1 MSLKSLTTIYV
12 DNQSKIAKM
21 LKLDD
26 NLTAIRKSLGDKI
39 PRYSS
44 FLFNDSEID
53 IIDESEILL
62 KDIQDDKKIFIKTV
76 KNPNEGLI
84 NIYINDELQE
94 TCSLDK
100 KEILSELRNEKN
112 DLIDN
117 DTFFILSDGA
127 EIDLNDEKEVKI
139 NDILKNNNLYLKSK
153 TKPFVAP
160 SIIEIKLDIEFYL
173 VDQLKFCKKLL
184 NMENLSQVR
193 KIISSKIEVEFV
205 FLFETVIIDKNEEE
219 SIKLYEILDEQKVY
233 LLSTEN
239 NDKIQIDIYI
249 NDELNFSKKLN
260 INKELSKIRKQ
271 LNKKIQEEF
280 QFILKN
286 KLKLD
291 IEDESDY
298 YLKELLIDKNKL
310 FINSNTQNKKEVET
324 NENRNVPIERST
336 FIYQEGN
343 LNIYLYPEY
352 KFSEEETK
360 KSIKLLVVGPTG
372 SGKTTLLNSYVN
384 YLMGIQYIDDFRYKI
399 IHEETNKNQTHSQT
413 STVTKYNIRAKD
425 GKLFQIIDTP
435 GFGDT
440 KRN

>member
-1 MSLKSLTTIYV
+1 
-12 DNQSKIAKM
+12 
-21 LKLDD
+21 
-26 NLTAIRKSLGDKI
+26 
-39 PRYSS
+39 
-44 FLFNDSEID
+44 
-53 IIDESEILL
+53 
-62 KDIQDDKKIFIKTV
+62 
-76 KNPNEGLI
+76 
-84 NIYINDELQE
+84 
-94 TCSLDK
+94 
-100 KEILSELRNEKN
+100 
-112 DLIDN
+112 
-117 DTFFILSDGA
+117 
-127 EIDLNDEKEVKI
+127 
-139 NDILKNNNLYLKSK
+139 
-153 TKPFVAP
+153 
-160 SIIEIKLDIEFYL
+160 
-173 VDQLKFCKKLL
+173 
-184 NMENLSQVR
+184 MENLSQVR
-193 KIISSKIEVEFV
+193 KIISSKIEVEFL
-205 FLFETVIIDKNEEE
+205 FLFETVIIDKNQEE

-324 NENRNVPIERST
+324 NENRNIPIERST

-360 KSIKLLVVGPTG
+360 KSIKLLVVGPTE
-372 SGKTTLLNSYVN
+372 L
-384 YLMGIQYIDDFRYKI
+384 R
-399 IHEETNKNQTHSQT
+399 
-413 STVTKYNIRAKD
+413 
-425 GKLFQIIDTP
+425 
-435 GFGDT
+435 
-440 KRN
+440 

>member
-21 LKLDD
+21 LKLE
-26 NLTAIRKSLGDKI
+26 LLGDKI

-53 IIDESEILL
+53 ISDESEILL
-62 KDIQDDKKIFIKTV
+62 KDIQNDKKIYIKTV

-139 NDILKNNNLYLKSK
+139 NDILKNNNFYLKSK
-153 TKPFVAP
+153 TKPFAAP

-173 VDQLKFCKKLL
+173 DELKYCKKLL

-205 FLFETVIIDKNEEE
+205 FLFETVIIDKNQEE
-219 SIKLYEILDEQKVY
+219 SIKY
-233 LLSTEN
+233 
-239 NDKIQIDIYI
+239 
-249 NDELNFSKKLN
+249 
-260 INKELSKIRKQ
+260 
-271 LNKKIQEEF
+271 
-280 QFILKN
+280 
-286 KLKLD
+286 
-291 IEDESDY
+291 
-298 YLKELLIDKNKL
+298 
-310 FINSNTQNKKEVET
+310 
-324 NENRNVPIERST
+324 
-336 FIYQEGN
+336 
-343 LNIYLYPEY
+343 
-352 KFSEEETK
+352 
-360 KSIKLLVVGPTG
+360 
-372 SGKTTLLNSYVN
+372 
-384 YLMGIQYIDDFRYKI
+384 M
-399 IHEETNKNQTHSQT
+399 
-413 STVTKYNIRAKD
+413 KY
-425 GKLFQIIDTP
+425 
-435 GFGDT
+435 
-440 KRN
+440 